1 MNLPGTYEH
10 PHHAVEMQG
19 MGRGV
24 GEAFPEATDD
34 RFHFR
39 QLLNILSRRLKLFAL
54 IVGTVVAL
62 GVLITMMMPRI
73 YDAGAVVL
81 LRNSDQK
88 LEERV
93 TKSSDSQ
100 VMQGDADVSTE
111 IQVIGSM
118 DMAHRVARSLKL
130 IENPAFNPY
139 LKPEPSFLAGL
150 FGQQP
155 EPVDL
160 KKLTPGQLEEMEN
173 SIARLVRSGLGVTR
187 VGTSYSVAISSRGTD
202 PLLAAQIANAY
213 AHEYVYSQITSKQ
226 HTTGE
231 ATTFLAKKVEEL
243 RHQATVDFAAVQAYR
258 VRNGLLS
265 NSATALAEQDI
276 SVYNQQTASA
286 RAEAA
291 ADVARL
297 NTALTQLRSGSMG
310 DDVGEALDSP
320 VVSSLRTQ
328 RAQIG
333 ARVADLN
340 TRYGSRHPELL
351 RAKEEL
357 ASVDRQIQEEIDRV
371 ISNLEAKVAVSQQRL
386 GSLNSSLGQAE
397 GKLAQ
402 SNSALVTLDDL
413 QRRSQASQGLYES
426 YLGRYR
432 ELMAGSGTEQPEA
445 RVLTEAIPP
454 FAPSSPRV
462 MLNLALA
469 LMVGLVLGVVAAV
482 AAEMQYKGLTTASD
496 VEKRV
501 GLPYLGLVPDH
512 TSLDEYG
519 DNALETL
526 TYYPNSV
533 LAEAVR
539 GIYSATHIPVMGRA
553 KVLAVT
559 SALQGE
565 GKTMLSAM
573 LGLTATNAGARAVVV
588 DCDIVLRGLS
598 RLAGFDYGDG
608 PGLRMLVDGKCTLD
622 EAVRPTRH
630 EGLSVLPITT
640 RAEAGERLTGNG
652 AINAIV
658 AQLKERF
665 DVVILDC
672 APLLAIAEARD
683 IAALADGVI
692 VAAHWRKTS
701 SDAVRA
707 AVKLLPARLAA
718 YTGVVLS
725 RVDLRKQ
732 SRFANDDSA
741 SYAASYQRYVAAS

>member
-1 MNLPGTYEH
+1 MNLPGTYER
-10 PHHAVEMQG
+10 PHQSLEMQG

-24 GEAFPEATDD
+24 GDAFPDAGDD

-39 QLLNILSRRLKLFAL
+39 QLLNILSRRTRLFAL
-54 IVGTVVAL
+54 TVAAMLAL
-62 GVLITMMMPRI
+62 GIIITAMQPRV
-73 YDAGAVVL
+73 YEASSVVL
-81 LRNSDQK
+81 LRNYDQK
-88 LEERV
+88 LEQRV
-93 TKSSDSQ
+93 TKSEDDQ
-100 VMQGDADVSTE
+100 EMRGDADVSTE

-118 DMAHRVARSLKL
+118 DMADRVARSLRL
-130 IENPAFNPY
+130 VENPAFNPY
-139 LKPEPSFLAGL
+139 LDPQPSLIGRL
-150 FGQQP
+150 LGQSI

-160 KKLTPGQLEEMEN
+160 KKLTPAERQEMEA
-173 SIARLVRSGLGVTR
+173 SIARLVRSGLSVQR
-187 VGTSYSVAISSRGTD
+187 IGTSYSVAIIYNSRD
-202 PLLAAQIANAY
+202 PALAAQIANAY
-213 AHEYVYSQITSKQ
+213 ATEYVQSQITSKQ
-226 HTTGE
+226 HTTDE
-231 ATTFLAKKVEEL
+231 ATSFLAKKVEEL
-243 RHQATVDFAAVQAYR
+243 RHQATADFAAVQAYR

-276 SVYNQQTASA
+276 SVYNQQTATA

-297 NTALTQLRSGSMG
+297 NTALAQLRRGSSG

-333 ARVADLN
+333 ARVADLSA
-340 TRYGSRHPELL
+340 RYGSRHPELL

-357 ASVDRQIQEEIDRV
+357 ASVDGQIQEEIDRV
-371 ISNLEAKVAVSQQRL
+371 ISNLEAKSAVSRQRL

-397 GKLAQ
+397 GELAQ
-402 SNSALVTLDDL
+402 NNTALVALDDL
-413 QRRSQASQGLYES
+413 QRRSEASQGLYES

-432 ELMAGSGTEQPEA
+432 ELMAGSGTEQSEA
-445 RVLTEAIPP
+445 RLLTEAIPP
-454 FAPSSPRV
+454 YLPSSPRV

-469 LMVGLVLGVVAAV
+469 LLLGLVMGVVAAI
-482 AAEMQYKGLTTASD
+482 AAEMQYKGLTTAAD
-496 VEKRV
+496 VEKRL
-501 GLPYLGLVPDH
+501 GLPYLGLTPDH
-512 TSLDEYG
+512 KSLDEFG
-519 DNALETL
+519 DDPLETL
-526 TYYPNSV
+526 ALYPNSV
-533 LAEAVR
+533 LAESVR
-539 GIYSATHIPVMGRA
+539 GIYSATHIPVAGRA

-559 SALQGE
+559 SALPGE

-573 LGLTATNAGARAVVV
+573 LGLTAAKLGARAVVV

-598 RLAGFDYGDG
+598 HLTGFDYGDG
-608 PGLRMLVDGKCTLD
+608 LGLRMLVAGECTLAQ
-622 EAVRPTRH
+622 AVRPTNFER
-630 EGLSVLPITT
+630 LSVLPITT

-658 AQLKERF
+658 AQLKEQF

-692 VAAHWRKTS
+692 IAAHWRKTS
-701 SDAVRA
+701 SDAVRSA
-707 AVKLLPARLAA
+707 AKLLPARLAA

-725 RVDLRKQ
+725 RVNLRKQ
-732 SRFANDDSA
+732 NRYANDDSS